1 MTATEPRH
9 IIDSA
14 PGEPAPNYHHVREV
28 VLNWP
33 PAAQAQLVHEV
44 INRLAGEVDPRQ
56 EQASNSDAEMVA
68 SLLRPATAEEV
79 KERIARGLIKEPP
92 PVGQRNSMALYG
104 LLAREG
110 SIPTEEEVW
119 QMIDDERWERYNR

>member
-9 IIDSA
+9 IADST

-33 PAAQAQLVHEV
+33 PAAQAQLVHDV
-44 INRLAGEVDPRQ
+44 INQLAGEDSLAQ
-56 EQASNSDAEMVA
+56 KHTSNSDAEMVS

-79 KERIARGLIKEPP
+79 EERIARGLIKEPP
-92 PVGQRNSMALYG
+92 PVNQRNSMALYG
-104 LLAREG
+104 LLAHEG
-110 SIPTEEEVW
+110 STPTEEQVW